1 MLNYGVDA
9 FIVDNHQQRIFEIN
23 STNNTECKFKKKY
36 FYNYNGQGLLPK
48 RFILSIP
55 NITRYDRCKR
65 RCLPIYSAGNN
76 TCKNIVKLETNNED
90 TIFEKD
96 LLDII
101 TDLVNIRLTKKQ
113 KIILKEIARIQE
125 KQTMP
130 NVSENLSKNLN
141 IGKTTV
147 RVILQILR
155 DIGFISCG
163 NNKNKGDPLKLT
175 KIGKLVSNNLLQVKK
190 T

>member
-1 MLNYGVDA
+1 
-9 FIVDNHQQRIFEIN
+9 
-23 STNNTECKFKKKY
+23 
-36 FYNYNGQGLLPK
+36 
-48 RFILSIP
+48 
-55 NITRYDRCKR
+55 
-65 RCLPIYSAGNN
+65 
-76 TCKNIVKLETNNED
+76 
-90 TIFEKD
+90 

-113 KIILKEIARIQE
+113 KIILKEIAQIQE

-155 DIGFISCG
+155 DIEFISCG
-163 NNKNKGDPLKLT
+163 TNKNKGDPLKLT